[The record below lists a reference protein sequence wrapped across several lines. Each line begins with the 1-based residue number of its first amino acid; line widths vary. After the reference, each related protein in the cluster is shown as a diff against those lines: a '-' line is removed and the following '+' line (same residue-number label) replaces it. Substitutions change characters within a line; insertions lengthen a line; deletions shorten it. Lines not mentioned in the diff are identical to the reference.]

1 MAEFKDISPDAPV
14 GQKALNWIDN
24 RFPLSKLYNE
34 HLAEYYAPK
43 NFNFWYFFGSL
54 ALLVL
59 VIQIVTGIF
68 LVMHY
73 KPDATLNAAGVP
85 VAFASVEYIMRDV
98 PWGWLIRYMH
108 STGASAFF
116 VVVYMHMFRGLIY
129 GSYRKPRELVWVFGC
144 AIFLVL
150 MAEAFMGYLLPW
162 GQMSYWGAQVIVNL
176 FSAIPFIGPDLALLI
191 RGDFVVGDAT
201 LNRFFSFHVI
211 AVPLVLL
218 GLVVAHI
225 IALHEVGSN
234 NPDGVEIKAQKDAK
248 GIPLDGIPFHPYYSV
263 HDILGVSVFLMVF
276 SAIVFFAPEFGGY
289 FLEFN
294 NFIPADPLVTPL
306 HIAPVWYF
314 TPFYSM
320 LRAITTEMM
329 YALVFIVLAAAVL
342 GAIKAKV
349 NGGIKLAIMAA
360 GVVLVALMMSI
371 DAKFWGVV
379 AMGGAVI
386 ILFFLP
392 WLDHSPV
399 KSIRYRPSWN
409 KWLYGVFVINF
420 LILGYLGVLPPS
432 PIGERVSQVGTLFY
446 FGFFL
451 LMPWWSRLG
460 EFKPVPSRVTF
471 KPH

>member
-1 MAEFKDISPDAPV
+1 MAEFKEISPNAPA
-14 GQKALNWIDN
+14 GEKLMNWVDN
-24 RFPLSKLYNE
+24 RFPATSLFKAHMS
-34 HLAEYYAPK
+34 EYYASK
-43 NFNFWYFFGSL
+43 NLNIWYVFGALS
-54 ALLVL
+54 LLVL

-73 KPDATLNAAGVP
+73 KPDASL
-85 VAFASVEYIMRDV
+85 AFASVEYIMRDV

-108 STGASAFF
+108 STGSSAFF
-116 VVVYMHMFRGLIY
+116 IVVYLHMFRGLMY
-129 GSYRKPRELVWVFGC
+129 GSYRKPRELVWIFGC
-144 AIFLVL
+144 AIFLCL

-234 NPDGVEIKAQKDAK
+234 NPDGVEIKAAGAPKDAQ
-248 GIPLDGIPFHPYYSV
+248 GHPLDGIPFHPYYTV
-263 HDILGVSVFLMVF
+263 HDIFSVSIFLMVF
-276 SAIVFFAPEFGGY
+276 TAIVFFAPEFGGY
-289 FLEFN
+289 FLEYN
-294 NFIPADPLVTPL
+294 NFIPADPLKTPL

-314 TPFYSM
+314 TPYYSM
-320 LRAITTEMM
+320 LRAITGEMM
-329 YALVFIVLAAAVL
+329 YVLIVCALL
-342 GAIKAKV
+342 GAF
-349 NGGIKLAIMAA
+349 LAVKNNPMPNVLKA
-360 GVVLVALMMSI
+360 GVVGAAVVISALMYGI

-379 AMGGAVI
+379 VMGGAVVI
-386 ILFFLP
+386 MFFLP
-392 WLDHSPV
+392 WLDNSPV
-399 KSIRYRPSWN
+399 KSIRYRPEWH
-409 KWLYGVFVINF
+409 KYVYAVFVIDF
-420 LILGYLGVLPPS
+420 LILGYLGVQPPS

-451 LMPWWSRLG
+451 LMPWWSKLG
-460 EFKPVPSRVTF
+460 TPKPVPDRVVF
-471 KPH
+471 VAH